1 MEDLPFERELGMH
14 WNMEEDISMTSCHR
28 GWLSHVMKTP
38 LLSTFRRHPQAFRE
52 GGRRQPEAVSDAVR
66 HDDRGL
72 MLNSLDASRHAT
84 LVDMLRFSD
93 SFRQKLALNP
103 AEMTR
108 YYKDE
113 CPTDP
118 ELTGRQ
124 RKYYSQIR
132 QKIEQ
137 EMTMRN
143 VEAGCVYSARI

>member
-1 MEDLPFERELGMH
+1 MKE
-14 WNMEEDISMTSCHR
+14 N
-28 GWLSHVMKTP
+28 WLCIGIWTP

-137 EMTMRN
+137 EMTMI
-143 VEAGCVYSARI
+143 GSRIQVSRYANSFPLYFLLHLLCCN

>member
-1 MEDLPFERELGMH
+1 
-14 WNMEEDISMTSCHR
+14 
-28 GWLSHVMKTP
+28 MKTP
-38 LLSTFRRHPQAFRE
+38 LLSTFRRHPHAYRD
-52 GGRRQPEAVSDAVR
+52 GGRRQPEAVSDAV
-66 HDDRGL
+66 HHDRGVPQRL
-72 MLNSLDASRHAT
+72 DAEQLDASRHAE
-84 LVDMLRFSD
+84 LLDMLRFSD
-93 SFRQKLALNP
+93 SFRQKPALNP

-108 YYKDE
+108 CYKDE

>member
-1 MEDLPFERELGMH
+1 MRIGTVVEDNRK
-14 WNMEEDISMTSCHR
+14 
-28 GWLSHVMKTP
+28 LSVT
-38 LLSTFRRHPQAFRE
+38 LYITTVAYRN
-52 GGRRQPEAVSDAVR
+52 
-66 HDDRGL
+66 GL
-72 MLNSLDASRHAT
+72 MLNSLDASRHAE

-108 YYKDE
+108 CYKDE

-143 VEAGCVYSARI
+143 VEAGCVHSARI